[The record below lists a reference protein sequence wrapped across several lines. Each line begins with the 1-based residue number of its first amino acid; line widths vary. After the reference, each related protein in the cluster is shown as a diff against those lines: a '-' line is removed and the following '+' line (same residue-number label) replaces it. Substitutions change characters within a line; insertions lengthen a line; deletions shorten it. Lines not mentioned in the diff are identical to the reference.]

1 MGHSKTQSSVKMKSL
16 LVLAAVSAVALA
28 DEEAKPAVL
37 PFGYGYAG
45 LGYAGLGYH
54 GLGYAGLGYPAAV
67 GPAITYTP
75 HHINYVPKEVEIPV
89 KTIEYA
95 VAETGCKNVFGF
107 EVPCLAEGEA
117 RRKRSDEE
125 AAAPAAVLP
134 LGYAVLGY
142 GYAGLG
148 YAGLGYHGL
157 GYGLP
162 AVTYAEPKVTD
173 VEVPT
178 YVYKPVVEKV
188 NLAPAC
194 HNGAGFPV
202 PCA

>member
-75 HHINYVPKEVEIPV
+75 PPHQLRPQ
-89 KTIEYA
+89 
-95 VAETGCKNVFGF
+95 GGRD
-107 EVPCLAEGEA
+107 PCQDHRV
-117 RRKRSDEE
+117 RRRRNR
-125 AAAPAAVLP
+125 LQ
-134 LGYAVLGY
+134 
-142 GYAGLG
+142 
-148 YAGLGYHGL
+148 
-157 GYGLP
+157 
-162 AVTYAEPKVTD
+162 
-173 VEVPT
+173 
-178 YVYKPVVEKV
+178 
-188 NLAPAC
+188 
-194 HNGAGFPV
+194 
-202 PCA
+202 

>member
-67 GPAITYTP
+67 GPAITY
-75 HHINYVPKEVEIPV
+75 
-89 KTIEYA
+89 
-95 VAETGCKNVFGF
+95 
-107 EVPCLAEGEA
+107 
-117 RRKRSDEE
+117 
-125 AAAPAAVLP
+125 
-134 LGYAVLGY
+134 
-142 GYAGLG
+142 
-148 YAGLGYHGL
+148 
-157 GYGLP
+157 
-162 AVTYAEPKVTD
+162 AEPKVTD
-173 VEVPT
+173 VEVPP

>member
-117 RRKRSDEE
+117 RRKRSADEE

-134 LGYAVLGY
+134 L

-173 VEVPT
+173 VEVPP
-178 YVYKPVVEKV
+178 YVYKPV
-188 NLAPAC
+188 NTRRSTSPPLATTEPDSP
-194 HNGAGFPV
+194 FP
-202 PCA
+202 